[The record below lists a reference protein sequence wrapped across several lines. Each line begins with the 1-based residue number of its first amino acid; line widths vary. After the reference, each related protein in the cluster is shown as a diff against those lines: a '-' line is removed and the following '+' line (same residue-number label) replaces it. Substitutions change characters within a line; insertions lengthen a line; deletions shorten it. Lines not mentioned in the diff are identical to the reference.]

1 MYVDG
6 GVLYNCNHL
15 FKCCLSISYLL
26 YEKLYRDCM
35 RLVKHIAPG
44 DSAKSIAMKTM
55 VRTEF
60 VKNRNEKDEAKI
72 EVQKGAAVRALA
84 NYMLYESGNKDA
96 KLGKAMKRYHDSSV
110 KSAKDDSIGIPQS
123 NSNS

>member
-1 MYVDG
+1 
-6 GVLYNCNHL
+6 
-15 FKCCLSISYLL
+15 
-26 YEKLYRDCM
+26 M

-110 KSAKDDSIGIPQS
+110 KSAKDDSIGIPRS